1 MLWGLVPGPFPQE
14 AGRPEAWGG
23 TRFSP
28 CVVRRKHT
36 SMALISAEV
45 AAVTQAGGDGLA
57 PGVLS
62 WLGCGAL
69 RPGLSEGASEEA
81 DVFSGGILQCASLLA
96 SVCCVGG

>member
-1 MLWGLVPGPFPQE
+1 
-14 AGRPEAWGG
+14 
-23 TRFSP
+23 
-28 CVVRRKHT
+28 
-36 SMALISAEV
+36 MALISAEV

-81 DVFSGGILQCASLLA
+81 DVFSGGILRKQNSPCY
-96 SVCCVGG
+96 CCC